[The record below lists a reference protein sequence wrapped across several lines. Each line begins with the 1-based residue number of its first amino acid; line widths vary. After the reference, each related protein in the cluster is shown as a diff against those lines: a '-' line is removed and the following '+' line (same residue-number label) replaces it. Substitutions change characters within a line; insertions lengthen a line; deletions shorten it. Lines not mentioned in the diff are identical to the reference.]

1 MFPGTVAIVFFF
13 FQRSSQKPYFTYH
26 SACKTY
32 KLSLKPCLLSRS
44 STCLT
49 LLYSVARWAA
59 GGCHVKS
66 SLCALFLPFP
76 LTGWA
81 WFGDTCWKC
90 LAGADV
96 QLIVTLHERGN
107 LDAWND
113 DLCYDL
119 TYNRK
124 KNQNAWHMLLQN
136 WFYWIKFWYRC
147 FCMGPADFVQVWI
160 MSIYLQ

>member
-1 MFPGTVAIVFFF
+1 MSEYCTTRRFLVNWANLNVSRRSRHCVF
-13 FQRSSQKPYFTYH
+13 FQRSSQKPYFTYY
-26 SACKTY
+26 SPCKTY

-49 LLYSVARWAA
+49 LLYSVASWAA

-76 LTGWA
+76 ITGWA

-124 KNQNAWHMLLQN
+124 KNQTHGTC
-136 WFYWIKFWYRC
+136 YSRT
-147 FCMGPADFVQVWI
+147 G
-160 MSIYLQ
+160 STE